1 MALLSDESLFI
12 QNYYAYLTDC
22 FLCRKGKTSVT
33 AKKGISHTHVDL
45 PALVLVDVT
54 RVCLPVGKSK
64 VLLAAV
70 YKSPG
75 WAWSDADITELFGFW
90 YNSLLAGD
98 VNIKHYVWN
107 SEVSGPSSKKLLKLF
122 DNNDFQNSASQCP
135 THYTPDWNGSILDIM
150 VQWHVQLS
158 DVFVSDVLYSDHL
171 PVIFHKLDH
180 TNTKDFLAPVE
191 TLIDWEQFWSL
202 ASDIISPRIQWVCW
216 WSW

>member
-1 MALLSDESLFI
+1 VALLSDESLFI

-75 WAWSDADITELFGFW
+75 
-90 YNSLLAGD
+90 
-98 VNIKHYVWN
+98 
-107 SEVSGPSSKKLLKLF
+107 
-122 DNNDFQNSASQCP
+122 
-135 THYTPDWNGSILDIM
+135 
-150 VQWHVQLS
+150 
-158 DVFVSDVLYSDHL
+158 
-171 PVIFHKLDH
+171 
-180 TNTKDFLAPVE
+180 
-191 TLIDWEQFWSL
+191 
-202 ASDIISPRIQWVCW
+202 
-216 WSW
+216 